1 MALLPKLRRTN
12 GGISMSWYSDGEHFD
27 EYDPPYCERC
37 SGGTSYEECQA
48 CARRHEED
56 EGEDE

>member
-1 MALLPKLRRTN
+1 
-12 GGISMSWYSDGEHFD
+12 MSWYSDGEHFD
-27 EYDPPYCERC
+27 EYDPPYCEHC

>member
-1 MALLPKLRRTN
+1 
-12 GGISMSWYSDGEHFD
+12 MSWYSDGEPFD

-56 EGEDE
+56 EEDEGEDE

>member
-1 MALLPKLRRTN
+1 
-12 GGISMSWYSDGEHFD
+12 MSWYSDREHFD

-37 SGGTSYEECQA
+37 IGGTSYEECQA

-56 EGEDE
+56 EEDEGEDE